1 MSKILLKKLQLENF
15 KCYQKATINFKELSI
30 IVGENN
36 AGKSCLIEAL
46 RLVSKAAQGSKK
58 RIYSAA
64 PNDFGLPA
72 YVRGFLIDTQKL
84 RIDLG
89 IIIYFYNQANYAKIT
104 AIFCDR
110 SKIEIYLNENHAFA
124 TIYDINGKLITTKQQ
139 ADKLNLDKIGILPQ
153 IGPIKENEKLLSK
166 DTVSGD
172 KDTYLSSLHFR
183 NEIYLWK
190 KDFYN
195 EFKQNAQETWPG
207 LKIDALEYTQGID
220 EYISLFVQDNNFPAE
235 IGKMGNGLQ
244 MWLQIIWFLTRSKDC
259 GVIFLDEPDVYMHSD
274 MQRRILELVKQK
286 FPQVIIATHSLEII
300 SRVDPECILE
310 INKKDKTMCYAS
322 DAYSAQK
329 IIDNIGGIQNLSLIN
344 LGRQRRC
351 LFVEGN
357 DLYYLNKFNEL
368 LYGKQL
374 NIPNFSFGGF
384 KNIPQIYGAAN
395 LFYNETKNQI
405 KCFALADRDYR
416 DPRVVEEIQKE
427 AEQNHMLLHIWDKK
441 EIENYLIDTKILY
454 SFVPKKQCLSYEEF
468 VQEINE
474 LIDRKKDSVF
484 DSYATQYRVDCKVL
498 SDEQWDLKTC
508 NQEAR
513 KFLATHWTT
522 LDNKLSIVG
531 GKEFLSCMFTH
542 FKDKYNVSLS
552 KQKIIQSFTPE
563 TLPIEIKDFLTQ
575 LN

>member
-1 MSKILLKKLQLENF
+1 
-15 KCYQKATINFKELSI
+15 
-30 IVGENN
+30 
-36 AGKSCLIEAL
+36 
-46 RLVSKAAQGSKK
+46 
-58 RIYSAA
+58 
-64 PNDFGLPA
+64 
-72 YVRGFLIDTQKL
+72 
-84 RIDLG
+84 
-89 IIIYFYNQANYAKIT
+89 
-104 AIFCDR
+104 
-110 SKIEIYLNENHAFA
+110 
-124 TIYDINGKLITTKQQ
+124 
-139 ADKLNLDKIGILPQ
+139 
-153 IGPIKENEKLLSK
+153 
-166 DTVSGD
+166 
-172 KDTYLSSLHFR
+172 
-183 NEIYLWK
+183 
-190 KDFYN
+190 
-195 EFKQNAQETWPG
+195 
-207 LKIDALEYTQGID
+207 
-220 EYISLFVQDNNFPAE
+220 
-235 IGKMGNGLQ
+235 

-259 GVIFLDEPDVYMHSD
+259 GVIILDEPDVYMHSD

-286 FPQVIIATHSLEII
+286 YPQVIIATHSLEII